1 MIREMVHKG
10 DIVVNKTPSTEN
22 LMNPFT
28 KTLLRRVLNGYRDN
42 IGFICVPCMLLG
54 LMGDG

>member
-1 MIREMVHKG
+1 MVHKG
-10 DIVVNKTPSTEN
+10 DIVVNKIPSTEN
-22 LMNPFT
+22 LTNPFT

-42 IGFICVPCMLLG
+42 IGVICVPCMILG